1 MYGLIIKKKWL
12 DLIMSGKKTL
22 EICGCR
28 TSHVGEEI
36 AFLESGSQKI
46 RGFCTIKEVMALDK
60 GKWEV
65 YRDLHCVDVSWEN
78 LIKRYKTPYA
88 WHLSAITPKEGLT
101 YEHPKGA
108 VIWVNLDYA
117 PVFKEVNLNEKK
129 DDATT
134 LIDTG
139 DYVTTAYGSMDY
151 YKCTVCGYD
160 EILNY
165 DNFCPPLRTKSY

>member
-1 MYGLIIKKKWL
+1 MYGLIIKKRWL

-22 EICGCR
+22 EIRGCR

-36 AFLESGSQKI
+36 AILESGSQKI
-46 RGFCTIKEVMALDK
+46 RGFCTIKEVMDLDK

-65 YRDLHCVDVSWEN
+65 HRDRHCVDVPWEN

-108 VIWVNLDYA
+108 VIWVNLDHV
-117 PVFKEVNLNEKK
+117 PVEVLCQIRKERDIAIQQLEELGTCLGEKLRLRE
-129 DDATT
+129 DALQSRRFRKT
-134 LIDTG
+134 I
-139 DYVTTAYGSMDY
+139 
-151 YKCTVCGYD
+151 
-160 EILNY
+160 
-165 DNFCPPLRTKSY
+165 

>member
-22 EICGCR
+22 EIRGCR

-36 AFLESGSQKI
+36 ALLESGSQKI
-46 RGFCTIKEVMALDK
+46 RGFCTIKEVMDLDK

-65 YRDLHCVDVSWEN
+65 HRDRHCVDVPWEN

-108 VIWVNLDYA
+108 VIWVNLDHV
-117 PVFKEVNLNEKK
+117 PVEVLCQIRKERDIAIQQLEELGTCLGEKLRLRE
-129 DDATT
+129 DALQSRRFRKT
-134 LIDTG
+134 I
-139 DYVTTAYGSMDY
+139 
-151 YKCTVCGYD
+151 
-160 EILNY
+160 
-165 DNFCPPLRTKSY
+165 

>member
-1 MYGLIIKKKWL
+1 MYGLIIKKRWL

-22 EICGCR
+22 EIRGCR

-36 AFLESGSQKI
+36 ALLESGSQKI
-46 RGFCTIKEVMALDK
+46 RGFCTIKEVMDLDK

-65 YRDLHCVDVSWEN
+65 HRDRHCVDVPWEN

-108 VIWVNLDYA
+108 VIWVNLDHV
-117 PVFKEVNLNEKK
+117 PV
-129 DDATT
+129 
-134 LIDTG
+134 LIDGKTCL
-139 DYVTTAYGSMDY
+139 SI
-151 YKCTVCGYD
+151 
-160 EILNY
+160 ILIDQIVVKSK
-165 DNFCPPLRTKSY
+165 DNMIMLAIF

>member
-1 MYGLIIKKKWL
+1 MYGLIIKKRWL

-22 EICGCR
+22 EIRGCR

-36 AFLESGSQKI
+36 ALLESGSQKI
-46 RGFCTIKEVMALDK
+46 RGFCTIKEVMDLDK

-65 YRDLHCVDVSWEN
+65 HRDRHCVDVPWEN

-108 VIWVNLDYA
+108 VIWVTMPSKMQRIHPFPMVRDCFLLTRKK
-117 PVFKEVNLNEKK
+117 PVFQIGMNLALE
-129 DDATT
+129 
-134 LIDTG
+134 ITG
-139 DYVTTAYGSMDY
+139 
-151 YKCTVCGYD
+151 K
-160 EILNY
+160 
-165 DNFCPPLRTKSY
+165 F

>member
-22 EICGCR
+22 EIRGCR

-36 AFLESGSQKI
+36 ALLESGSQKI

-60 GKWEV
+60 GKWEAH
-65 YRDLHCVDVSWEN
+65 RDRHCVNVPWEN

-88 WHLSAITPKEGLT
+88 WHLSAITPKDGLA

-108 VIWVNLDYA
+108 VVWVNLDHVS
-117 PVFKEVNLNEKK
+117 VFKEINDLLNDNTELYTFHNNHLEVIQNGDPARIIIEKSQAINSLFFPKNIEAK
-129 DDATT
+129 D
-134 LIDTG
+134 
-139 DYVTTAYGSMDY
+139 
-151 YKCTVCGYD
+151 
-160 EILNY
+160 
-165 DNFCPPLRTKSY
+165 

>member
-22 EICGCR
+22 EIRGCR

-36 AFLESGSQKI
+36 ALLESGSQKI
-46 RGFCTIKEVMALDK
+46 RGFGTIKEVMDLDK

-65 YRDLHCVDVSWEN
+65 HRDRHCVDVPWEN

-108 VIWVNLDYA
+108 VIWVNLDHV
-117 PVFKEVNLNEKK
+117 PVFKEVNNNGRTEKI
-129 DDATT
+129 A
-134 LIDTG
+134 
-139 DYVTTAYGSMDY
+139 V
-151 YKCTVCGYD
+151 
-160 EILNY
+160 
-165 DNFCPPLRTKSY
+165 